1 MDLVLPPCGSQGL
14 NSDCE
19 LSDLSLLRQDFSPA
33 QTSGFAVRFVCIW
46 MFCLFLFTYHM
57 YAYCLRGERGHR
69 IP

>member
-1 MDLVLPPCGSQGL
+1 
-14 NSDCE
+14 
-19 LSDLSLLRQDFSPA
+19 
-33 QTSGFAVRFVCIW
+33 